1 MTDACAAG
9 EQSDDDLRIRVAFD
23 ILKEHSRSFF
33 GRAFDGTARAD
44 VTVYTGE
51 FGHRI
56 DFDVSRKKLVRKL
69 A

>member
-1 MTDACAAG
+1 MTDTCAAG
-9 EQSDDDLRIRVAFD
+9 KKPDDDLRIRVVFD

-44 VTVYTGE
+44 VTVYAGE
-51 FGHRI
+51 FGHWI
-56 DFDVSRKKLVRKL
+56 DFDVSREKLARKL